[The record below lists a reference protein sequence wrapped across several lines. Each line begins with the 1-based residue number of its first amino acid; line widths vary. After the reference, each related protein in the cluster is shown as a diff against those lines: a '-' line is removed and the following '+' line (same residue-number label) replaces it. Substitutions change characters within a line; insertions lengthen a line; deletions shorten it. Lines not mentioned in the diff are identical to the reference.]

1 MTDTEITA
9 LSREYAEE
17 ISPVR
22 QLEDHPTAKM
32 IADIMRKALSEAT
45 AEQIKNF
52 EGFLRFLL
60 RQYYIVEKEAVR
72 KEYGRAL
79 ETNQK
84 GIEAS
89 SHVLC
94 AIGCAQRAL
103 LESLFPEIAK
113 EVEE

>member
-1 MTDTEITA
+1 MNDKTITA
-9 LSREYAEE
+9 LAREYAEE

-22 QLEDHPTAKM
+22 QLDGHPVSKM
-32 IADIMRKALSEAT
+32 IADIMRKALSEVT

-52 EGFLRFLL
+52 EGFIRFLF
-60 RQYYIVEKEAVR
+60 RRYYMVEKEAVR

-113 EVEE
+113 EVEG

>member
-1 MTDTEITA
+1 MSKEQITA
-9 LSREYAEE
+9 LAREYAEAE
-17 ISPVR
+17 SKGTAVDALPNGLKENVIQR
-22 QLEDHPTAKM
+22 NADH
-32 IADIMRKALSEAT
+32 
-45 AEQIKNF
+45 F
-52 EGFLRFLL
+52 EKHLRVLL
-60 RQYYIVEKEAVR
+60 RRYCLVEKEAVR

-103 LESLFPEIAK
+103 LESLFPDLEK
-113 EVEE
+113 EVEG